1 MMVSTEQPNTSA
13 VADPSGVHPS
23 GGTRRVNAGWVIGQ
37 LISFVFHPLFI
48 PGYITAFLLFVH
60 PFAFAGENEWYKKI
74 KLISVLVSTAFF
86 PAFTVFLLKQLG
98 FASSFQLKT
107 QKERI
112 IPIVA
117 SMVFYFWI
125 FYVSK
130 NRPDNPPEL
139 VKMLCAV
146 FITSIIALTANN
158 FIKISLHA
166 IAMGVLVSFFVY
178 MAWTSL
184 IPMIVPLAV
193 SILIAGLVGTARL
206 MTGAHSNSELVWG
219 FATGVVSMFIAVW
232 VV

>member
-1 MMVSTEQPNTSA
+1 MMSSTEQQENIPPVGLRPT
-13 VADPSGVHPS
+13 
-23 GGTRRVNAGWVIGQ
+23 GGTRRVDAGWIIGQ
-37 LISFVFHPLFI
+37 LISIIFHPLFI
-48 PGYITAFLLFVH
+48 PGYITAFLLYIH
-60 PFAFAGENEWYKKI
+60 PFAFMGENEWYKKV
-74 KLISVLVSTAFF
+74 KLISIVVSTAFF

-98 FASSFQLKT
+98 FAASFQLKT

-130 NRPDNPPEL
+130 NQPDNPPEL

-178 MAWTSL
+178 QAWTSL
-184 IPMIVPLAV
+184 IPMGIPLSV
-193 SILIAGLVGTARL
+193 SIFIAGLVGSARL
-206 MTGAHSNSELVWG
+206 KLEAHSLPELGWG
-219 FATGVVSMFIAVW
+219 FATGIVSMVIAVW